1 MRVESFSDGVFAF
14 AITLLVLS
22 IPIPDIK
29 SADDQFLTTALL
41 RAIPQLIPYVT
52 SFATIGIIWLNHHS
66 MFHEVEKVEHT
77 TLTLNLLLLLVVA
90 FIPLSHRSDR
100 QVWRFAI
107 RRGAL
112 RSDIHGRW
120 SRVYGIMVRYPEKP
134 VKSRGRCTDSINNNT
149 KFDWPTDLSSGNSS
163 RLCSP
168 ENKSRHYLWTRCF
181 LLPSRPAARERR
193 TMTSLRCRARIAGM
207 ATKIFHRSI
216 PFSMRASP
224 RGKHRTGHGFA
235 TITPTHR

>member
-1 MRVESFSDGVFAF
+1 MVSEIGNTAGMNKVRVESFSDGVFAF

-90 FIPLSHRSDR
+90 FIPYPTGVIGRY
-100 QVWRFAI
+100 
-107 RRGAL
+107 GAL
-112 RSDIHGRW
+112 RSAVVLYGATFTAAGLAFTALWFDIRRNRL
-120 SRVYGIMVRYPEKP
+120 SREDDARIRSTTIRNLIGPLIYPLATALAFVAPK
-134 VKSRGRCTDSINNNT
+134 
-149 KFDWPTDLSSGNSS
+149 
-163 RLCSP
+163 
-168 ENKSRHYLWTRCF
+168 
-181 LLPSRPAARERR
+181 
-193 TMTSLRCRARIAGM
+193 TSLGI
-207 ATKIFHRSI
+207 IFGLAAFYFL
-216 PFSMRASP
+216 PGLP
-224 RGKHRTGHGFA
+224 RGNEG
-235 TITPTHR
+235 P